1 MKAVDEYLNQ
11 VLTQVNSL
19 PPTVMPVAE
28 ALGATLAEDVFARFP
43 VPPFTNSAMDGFAV
57 RSCDLPNVLEN
68 TSTPAA
74 TGAEKSATTVPAA
87 TPSQSELPS
96 APGDDG
102 AKKTLPLTLPVEAD
116 IAAGD
121 NEDYQLSPGHA
132 IRIMTGARMPAGAD
146 TVIKVEDTT
155 LPAGPLDL
163 PKEVTIER
171 CPRAGANVRKAGED
185 AAVGDLV
192 LAAGTVLTP
201 AALSSAVSIG
211 YSELPVYRR
220 PRVAVISTG
229 LELRPAGA
237 SLKGAQIPDSNSVL
251 LEALLRRQ
259 DVIVSGVYSS
269 DDEPEVFAKTLEQAA
284 QGADLIVT
292 TGGVSAGAYDVV
304 KQVGLSGGLAFTKV
318 AMQPGKPQ
326 GFGTIAAPDGADVYV
341 ATLPGN
347 PVSVFVSFHVF
358 VRPVLAALTGK
369 QGRAALQT
377 RAATT
382 TVAWKSPAGKRQF
395 VPVHLTEAERVG
407 DTPTVTPTHRLGARS
422 HFVASLHQANA
433 LAIVPEEVTEV
444 EQWSLVDVLPC

>member
-87 TPSQSELPS
+87 TPRQSELPS

-121 NEDYQLSPGHA
+121 NGDYQLSPGHA

-192 LAAGTVLTP
+192 LSAGTVLTP

-326 GFGTIAAPDGADVYV
+326 GFGSIAAPDGADVYV

-358 VRPVLAALTGK
+358 VRPVLAALSGK
-369 QGRAALQT
+369 EGRAALQT

>member
-19 PPTVMPVAE
+19 PPTVMTVAE

-57 RSCDLPNVLEN
+57 RSGDLPDVLEN
-68 TSTPAA
+68 TSIPAA
-74 TGAEKSATTVPAA
+74 TRAEKSATTVPAT
-87 TPSQSELPS
+87 TPSQTGLPS

-121 NEDYQLSPGHA
+121 NGDYQLSPGHA

-192 LAAGTVLTP
+192 LAARTVLTP

-237 SLKGAQIPDSNSVL
+237 TLKGAQIPDSNSVL

-259 DVIVSGVYSS
+259 DVVVSGVYSS
-269 DDEPEVFAKTLEQAA
+269 DDEPEVFAKTLQQAA

-326 GFGTIAAPDGADVYV
+326 GFGTIAAPDGANVYV

-358 VRPVLAALTGK
+358 VRPVLAALAGK

-433 LAIVPEEVTEV
+433 LAIIPEDVTEV

>member
-11 VLTQVNSL
+11 VLAQVKSL
-19 PPTVMPVAE
+19 PPTLMPVAE
-28 ALGATLAEDVFARFP
+28 ALGATLAEDVSARFP

-57 RSCDLPNVLEN
+57 RACDLPDVLEE

-74 TGAEKSATTVPAA
+74 GTDKNREAVDSSAQNKT
-87 TPSQSELPS
+87 QLPS

-102 AKKTLPLTLPVEAD
+102 AHKTLPLTLPVEAD

-121 NEDYQLSPGHA
+121 NADYRLSAGHA
-132 IRIMTGARMPAGAD
+132 MRIRTGARMPADAD
-146 TVIKVEDTT
+146 TVVKVEDTT

-163 PKEVTIER
+163 PKEVTIVR

-185 AAVGDLV
+185 AAIGDLV
-192 LAAGTVLTP
+192 LEAGTVLTP

-259 DVIVSGVYSS
+259 DAIVSGVYSS
-269 DDEPEVFAKTLEQAA
+269 DDEPEVFAKTLQQAA

-358 VRPVLAALTGK
+358 VRPILAALAGK
-369 QGRAALQT
+369 EGRAALHT

-395 VPVHLTEAERVG
+395 VPVHLTEAQRVG
-407 DTPTVTPTHRLGARS
+407 DTPTITPTHRLGARS

-433 LAIVPEEVTEV
+433 LAIVPEEATQVD
-444 EQWSLVDVLPC
+444 QWSLVDVLPC

>member
-28 ALGATLAEDVFARFP
+28 ALGTTLAEDVFARFP

-57 RSCDLPNVLEN
+57 RSGDLPDVLEN
-68 TSTPAA
+68 TSIPEVTQ
-74 TGAEKSATTVPAA
+74 TEKTAESVPAT
-87 TPSQSELPS
+87 TPSQTELPS

-121 NEDYQLSPGHA
+121 NGDYQLSPGHA

-155 LPAGPLDL
+155 LPPGPLDL

-192 LAAGTVLTP
+192 LAAGTGLTP

-237 SLKGAQIPDSNSVL
+237 TLKGAQIPDSNSVL

-259 DVIVSGVYSS
+259 DVVVSGVYSS
-269 DDEPEVFAKTLEQAA
+269 DDEPEVFAKTLQQAA

-326 GFGTIAAPDGADVYV
+326 GFGTIAAPDGANVYV

-358 VRPVLAALTGK
+358 VRPVLAALSGK
-369 QGRAALQT
+369 EGRAALQT
-377 RAATT
+377 TPPTT
-382 TVAWKSPAGKRQF
+382 KVAWKSPAGKRQF

-433 LAIVPEEVTEV
+433 LAIIPEDVTEV

>member
-121 NEDYQLSPGHA
+121 NGDYQLSPGHA

-326 GFGTIAAPDGADVYV
+326 GFGSIAAPDGADVYV

-358 VRPVLAALTGK
+358 VRPVLAALSGK
-369 QGRAALQT
+369 EGRAALQT

>member
-1 MKAVDEYLNQ
+1 MKPVDEYLEQ
-11 VLTQVNSL
+11 VLTQVKPL
-19 PPTVMPVAE
+19 PPTVMTVTE
-28 ALGATLAEDVFARFP
+28 ALGATLTEDVFARFP

-57 RSCDLPNVLEN
+57 RALDLPNVLEN
-68 TSTPAA
+68 TSTPMA
-74 TGAEKSATTVPAA
+74 TQTEKTAEPVPAT

-121 NEDYQLSPGHA
+121 NGDYQLTPGHA

-146 TVIKVEDTT
+146 TVIKVEDTA

-163 PKEVTIER
+163 PKEVTIMR
-171 CPRAGANVRKAGED
+171 CPRAGVNVRKAGED

-259 DVIVSGVYSS
+259 DVVVSGVYSS
-269 DDEPEVFAKTLEQAA
+269 DDEPEVFAKTLQQAA

-304 KQVGLSGGLAFTKV
+304 KEVGLSGGLEFTKV

-326 GFGTIAAPDGADVYV
+326 GFGTIPAPDGTDVYV

-358 VRPVLAALTGK
+358 VRPILAALAGK
-369 QGRAALQT
+369 EGRAALQT

-395 VPVHLTEAERVG
+395 VPVHLTEAGRVG
-407 DTPTVTPTHRLGARS
+407 DTPTATPTHRLGARS

-433 LAIVPEEVTEV
+433 LAIVPEDVTEV

>member
-19 PPTVMPVAE
+19 PPTVMPVSE

-57 RSCDLPNVLEN
+57 RSGDLPDVLEN
-68 TSTPAA
+68 TSTPVA
-74 TGAEKSATTVPAA
+74 TQTEKTVEPVPTT
-87 TPSQSELPS
+87 TPRQTELPS

-121 NEDYQLSPGHA
+121 NGDYQLSPGHA

-192 LAAGTVLTP
+192 LAARTVLTP

-229 LELRPAGA
+229 LELRPAGTT
-237 SLKGAQIPDSNSVL
+237 LKGAQIPDSNSVL

-259 DVIVSGVYSS
+259 DVVVSGVYSS
-269 DDEPEVFAKTLEQAA
+269 DDEPEVFAKTLQQAA

-326 GFGTIAAPDGADVYV
+326 GFGTIAAPDGANVYV

-358 VRPVLAALTGK
+358 VRPVLAALAGK

-433 LAIVPEEVTEV
+433 LAIIPEDVTEV

>member
-19 PPTVMPVAE
+19 PPTVMPVAQ

-57 RSCDLPNVLEN
+57 RSGDLPNVLEN
-68 TSTPAA
+68 TSAPAA
-74 TGAEKSATTVPAA
+74 TRAEKTAETVSAAPSPA
-87 TPSQSELPS
+87 ELPS

-102 AKKTLPLTLPVEAD
+102 AQKTLPLTMPVEAD

-121 NEDYQLSPGHA
+121 NADYQLTPGHA
-132 IRIMTGARMPAGAD
+132 IRIMTGARMPTGAD

-192 LAAGTVLTP
+192 LEAGTVLTP

-211 YSELPVYRR
+211 YSELSVYRR

-259 DVIVSGVYSS
+259 DVVVSGVYSS
-269 DDEPEVFAKTLEQAA
+269 DDEPEVFAKTLSQAA

-304 KQVGLSGGLAFTKV
+304 KQVGLSGGLTFTKV

-326 GFGTIAAPDGADVYV
+326 GFGTIPAPDGAKVYV

-358 VRPVLAALTGK
+358 VRPVLAALSGK

-433 LAIVPEEVTEV
+433 LAIIPEDVTEV
-444 EQWSLVDVLPC
+444 EQWSLLDVLPC

>member
-1 MKAVDEYLNQ
+1 MKPVDEYLNQ
-11 VLTQVNSL
+11 VLAQVNSL

-57 RSCDLPNVLEN
+57 RSGDLPNVLEN
-68 TSTPAA
+68 TPIPAA
-74 TGAEKSATTVPAA
+74 TQTEIPAEPVPAA
-87 TPSQSELPS
+87 APRPAELPS

-102 AKKTLPLTLPVEAD
+102 AQNSLPLTLPVEAD

-121 NEDYQLSPGHA
+121 NGDYQLTPGHA

-155 LPAGPLDL
+155 LPPGPLDL

-192 LAAGTVLTP
+192 LTAGTVLTP

-259 DVIVSGVYSS
+259 EVVVSGVYSS
-269 DDEPEVFAKTLEQAA
+269 DDEPEVFAKTLSQAA

-326 GFGTIAAPDGADVYV
+326 GFGTIPAPDGAKVYV

-358 VRPVLAALTGK
+358 VRPVLAALAGK

-382 TVAWKSPAGKRQF
+382 KVAWKSPAGKRQF

-433 LAIVPEEVTEV
+433 LAIIPEDVTEV